1 MFFAGCQRFGHKLLA
16 NAQGP
21 SNSAVTGGISA
32 ALVSAILREPLVHPP
47 VICQDLEVE
56 SIHWGSLCLGIFLG
70 LVLGQVLEYLIL
82 LRQYLNI
89 QLKLRVG
96 AVHNYWAVKS
106 RLA

>member
-1 MFFAGCQRFGHKLLA
+1 MPRAL
-16 NAQGP
+16 P
-21 SNSAVTGGISA
+21 TSAVTGGISA

-56 SIHWGSLCLGIFLG
+56 SIHWGSIFSG